1 MSVLMTKMLLFVLAF
16 YGVVS
21 LVTFVL
27 YAVDKSA
34 ARKGGRR
41 TRESTLHLFSLA
53 GGWPGA
59 LIAQHNL
66 RHITRK
72 RSFRVVFWVTVLMNC
87 SVLIGVL
94 MPPNIAT
101 L

>member
-1 MSVLMTKMLLFVLAF
+1 MPVVTLLVLAF

-21 LVTFVL
+21 LVTFIL

-41 TRESTLHLFSLA
+41 TPESTLHLFSLS

-59 LIAQHNL
+59 FVAQHKL
-66 RHITRK
+66 RHKTRK
-72 RSFRVVFWVTVLMNC
+72 RSFRVVFLVTVLINC
-87 SVLIGVL
+87 GVLIGVL
-94 MPPNIAT
+94 MLSGIAR